1 MSSEFRLVPYSQSLN
16 NCHRRPESLSLTR
29 FLAGGGQIRPIELGA
44 RPASMASTSDPE
56 AASLLSPDDTLKRYY
71 DKTYRPLRLMMV
83 AVLCTLLVACS
94 VFGALGATLMRVN
107 SQMDAMRASL
117 APHAEQVINSTL
129 DMIADTRDTLH
140 NLHTVTDSGTTLAT
154 SSVPHLMKVT
164 NNTASISDR
173 IAELLR
179 HPEIK
184 LSLGG

>member
-1 MSSEFRLVPYSQSLN
+1 M
-16 NCHRRPESLSLTR
+16 RPL
-29 FLAGGGQIRPIELGA
+29 ELGGRVA
-44 RPASMASTSDPE
+44 PVGVDPDTE
-56 AASLLSPDDTLKRYY
+56 ATSLLSPESQLKRHY
-71 DKTYRPLRLMMV
+71 DKTYRPLRIMAV
-83 AVLCTLLVACS
+83 AVVCTLIVTVS
-94 VFGALGATLMRVN
+94 VFVALGATIWRVN
-107 SQMDAMRASL
+107 SEMEAVRASL

-129 DMIADTRDTLH
+129 SMIADTRDTLH

-154 SSVPHLMKVT
+154 SSVPHLMTVT

>member
-1 MSSEFRLVPYSQSLN
+1 MSSEFRLVPYQQSL
-16 NCHRRPESLSLTR
+16 HRRPESAAQTFGS
-29 FLAGGGQIRPIELGA
+29 FLAAGGQIRPMELGA
-44 RPASMASTSDPE
+44 RPTSNVGNPADPE
-56 AASLLSPDDTLKRYY
+56 AARLLSPDDQLKRHY
-71 DKTYRPLRLMMV
+71 DRTYRPLRVMMV
-83 AVLCTLLVACS
+83 GVICTLFVATS
-94 VFGALGATLMRVN
+94 VFIALGATVWRVN

-140 NLHTVTDSGTTLAT
+140 NLHSVSDSGTTLAT
-154 SSVPHLMKVT
+154 SSVPHLVKVT